1 MNSQIIQRAFDHLK
15 PGGWLECQELNT
27 LPVCDDGSMTDDYKL
42 LQWARDM
49 DDASRA
55 ADRQL
60 VIGDD
65 IKRWLE
71 EVGFVDVQQ
80 MVLKLPIGGWA
91 KEPRL
96 KHLGMLWQRNISGG
110 LSGLSVGLL
119 HRFGG
124 KTTEQVEVSFPSCS
138 CSVSRSMK
146 HFITNIWVH
155 ETTGRPG
162 GRAELHV

>member
-1 MNSQIIQRAFDHLK
+1 M
-15 PGGWLECQELNT
+15 

-42 LQWARDM
+42 LQWAQDM
-49 DDASRA
+49 DVASRA
-55 ADRQL
+55 ADREL

-65 IKRWLE
+65 IKQWLE

-80 MVLKLPIGGWA
+80 MVLKLPVGGWA

-96 KHLGMLWQRNISGG
+96 KHLGMLWQRNLSGG

-124 KTTEQVEVSFPSCS
+124 KTVEQVEVSFLS
-138 CSVSRSMK
+138 
-146 HFITNIWVH
+146 H
-155 ETTGRPG
+155 
-162 GRAELHV
+162 